1 MNEKSFVN
9 EIIYHISDEKRY
21 KKQYNEYERKREWL
35 RKLNTAEL
43 QTHLIEIKSSCAY
56 AKAKNNIVLGV
67 FIASI
72 FIGVWKY
79 FFKMIYLI
87 LSNDNTTDILN
98 PVYMLIVIIAMAIT
112 TCFSITIYFNLRNY
126 KLLYKNMLIIEEI
139 IEERKNN
146 E

>member
-1 MNEKSFVN
+1 MNEKSFIS
-9 EIIYHISDEKRY
+9 EILYHISDEKRY
-21 KKQYNEYERKREWL
+21 KKQYNEYNRKREWL

-56 AKAKNNIVLGV
+56 SKAKNNIVLGV

-79 FFKMIYLI
+79 FFKILYLV
-87 LSNDNTTDILN
+87 LSNSDTTDVLN
-98 PVYMLIVIIAMAIT
+98 PVYMLIIIIAMAIT
-112 TCFSITIYFNLRNY
+112 ACFSIIIYFNLRNY
-126 KLLYKNMLIIEEI
+126 RALYRNMLIIEEI